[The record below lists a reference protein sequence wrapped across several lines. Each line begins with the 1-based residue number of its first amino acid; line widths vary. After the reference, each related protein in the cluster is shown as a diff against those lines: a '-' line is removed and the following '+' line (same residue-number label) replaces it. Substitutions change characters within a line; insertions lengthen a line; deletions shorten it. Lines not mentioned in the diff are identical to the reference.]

1 VSLERVNAAFLENFA
16 SRDELGASVSVWR
29 RGHEVLNLASGFCDR
44 QKTRPWSGS
53 TLVLFWSATK
63 GLASACVLHS
73 LQRNNL
79 TLDTRVAEIWPEFA
93 QNGKA
98 AITMGQLLSY
108 RAGLAALDDA
118 VPILDYAAVIDALA
132 RQAPL
137 WPPGEGHGYHPRTI
151 GFLMDEIVRR
161 LNNGV
166 TLGNYWRKEF
176 AEPLDLE
183 IWIGLP
189 AEKLDRVA
197 PMYAMRSAVMPKD
210 GAFYDAFSEMES
222 LTFRAF
228 TSPSGLNGAT
238 AMNAPEVRM
247 GSFPAFG
254 GIGTGSSLAKFYAML
269 ANGGEMDGIRFL
281 SEATIEWMKTT
292 LTSGFDKVLQLET
305 SFSAGFM
312 KDVVDASGKKLRK
325 TFGPSP
331 AAFGQPGAGGSV
343 AFADP
348 ENEISFSY
356 VMNQMGPGVLPNE
369 KALALIAGLYD

>member
-1 VSLERVNAAFLENFA
+1 VNLERVNEAFGENF
-16 SRDELGASVSVWR
+16 SSHDELGASVSVWR
-29 RGHEVLNLASGFCDR
+29 RGHEVLNLAAGFCDR
-44 QKTRPWSGS
+44 QKTKPWTAS
-53 TLVLFWSATK
+53 TLVLVWSATK

-73 LQRNNL
+73 LQQHKL
-79 TLDTRVAEIWPEFA
+79 TLETRVAEIWPEFA
-93 QNGKA
+93 QNGKE

-108 RAGLAALDDA
+108 RAGLAALDEA
-118 VPILDYAAVIDALA
+118 VPILDYDAVIDALA

-166 TLGNYWRKEF
+166 TLGNYWRTEF

-197 PMYAMRSAVMPKD
+197 TMHAMRSAVTPRD
-210 GAFYDAFSEMES
+210 GAFYDAFSDMES

-228 TSPSGLNGAT
+228 TSPAGLNGAGV
-238 AMNAPEVRM
+238 MNTPEVRM

-269 ANGGEMDGIRFL
+269 ASGGEMDGTRFF
-281 SEATIEWMKTT
+281 SAATIDWMKTT
-292 LTSGFDKVLQLET
+292 LTSGFDRVLQLET
-305 SFSAGFM
+305 AFSAGFM
-312 KDVVDASGKKLRK
+312 KDPVDAAGKKLRA
-325 TFGPSP
+325 TLGPST

-348 ENEISFSY
+348 ENEISFAY

-369 KALALIAGLYD
+369 KALALIGALYD